1 MKRFVIP
8 LVAVLGLGGLGT
20 AAYRAQRGGG
30 TEHIALAAQGD
41 QKKADAGKTASPA
54 TPAAGGPIAV
64 EVAKV
69 VSASVADD
77 LAAVGSL
84 RSNESVMLRPEVA
97 GRIARIGFADGQPV
111 KKGQLL
117 VQLDA
122 SVNEAEVQQARAE
135 LDLARNNLKRT
146 EDLAQKNFVSPRA
159 RDEAQ
164 SNVAVLEAKLKL
176 AEARLAK
183 MRIVAP
189 FDAIAGIRNVS
200 VGDYVKD
207 GADLVNVED
216 VKSLK
221 LDFRLPERFQPRVA
235 RGQRV
240 EVTLDARPGK
250 TYAATV
256 DAIDPLIDANGRSV
270 AIRARLPNPDS
281 ELRPGMFAR
290 VRVIVGENAAALVVP
305 EEAIVPQGGE
315 LYVYRV
321 VDGKAMRTRI
331 KPGVRREGKVQV
343 LEGVKAG
350 DEVVTAG
357 HIKLQRDAMPVRVIE
372 AAKPAAGGK
381 A

>member
-8 LVAVLGLGGLGT
+8 LVAVLGLGGLGMV
-20 AAYRAQRGGG
+20 AYRVQRGGAA
-30 TEHIALAAQGD
+30 EHVALAAQGD
-41 QKKADAGKTASPA
+41 QKKGDAPKG
-54 TPAAGGPIAV
+54 AAAPGAGSPIAV

-69 VSASVADD
+69 VAAAVADD
-77 LAAVGSL
+77 LSAVGSL

-146 EDLAQKNFVSPRA
+146 EELAEKNFVSPRA

-183 MRIVAP
+183 TRIVAP

-216 VKSLK
+216 VRSLK

-235 RGQRV
+235 KGQRV

-250 TYAATV
+250 TYAATI

-270 AIRARLPNPDS
+270 AIRARLANPQS

-290 VRVIVGENAAALVVP
+290 VRVILGENAAALIVP
-305 EEAIVPQGGE
+305 EEAVVPQGGE

-331 KPGVRREGKVQV
+331 KPGVRRDGKVQV